1 MIRYA
6 ILIPGDEMI
15 GFIDYDGVPTLEMCA
30 DALAASAGFPD
41 RDSFLLANPELNTI
55 GFAPIH

>member
-15 GFIDYDGVPTLEMCA
+15 GFIDYDGVPTLEICA

-41 RDSFLLANPELNTI
+41 RDSFLLANPSIQTI